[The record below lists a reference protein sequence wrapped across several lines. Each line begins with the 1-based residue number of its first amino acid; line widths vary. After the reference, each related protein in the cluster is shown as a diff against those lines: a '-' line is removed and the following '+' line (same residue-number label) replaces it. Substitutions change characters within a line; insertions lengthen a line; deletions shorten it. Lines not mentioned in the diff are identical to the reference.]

1 MKALFLEPDGGMGNR
16 ISQVKWGVEYIKA
29 HPDFELK
36 VFWDIRED
44 YAARFEDVFEPISDD
59 NVSVVNHR
67 YAWGG
72 GAIAQLRQGSLSGFF
87 CKVKE
92 GVVFANQKKK
102 LTKYE
107 CHTPEFKYENRQ
119 RTADDVNY
127 ELQLTPDKSVGYSSV
142 DEMPM
147 AYVKEVFF
155 FENFGGYGEIF
166 KFNKSIVEAADA
178 ILAGHSNV
186 IGVHIRRGDSDVS
199 IANNPIEIWEK
210 RMQEELDKD
219 SSVVFYVATDDM
231 DVMHHLQE
239 LFPGKILQHPS
250 NNRTRNS
257 KAGIVIAAE
266 EILVLANCR
275 LLLGSLGSSFSRLA
289 QFYKNTK
296 TEYYNI
302 STGQW
307 EERY

>member
-1 MKALFLEPDGGMGNR
+1 MRKLILEPDGGMGNR
-16 ISQVKWGVEYIKA
+16 ISQVKWGVEYIKI
-29 HPDFELK
+29 HPEFELK
-36 VFWDIRED
+36 VIWDIRED
-44 YAARFEDVFEPISDD
+44 YAARFEDVFEPIADKK
-59 NVSVVNHR
+59 VSIVNHR

-72 GAIAQLRQGSLSGFF
+72 SALAQLKKGSLSG
-87 CKVKE
+87 CLLKIKE
-92 GVVFANQKKK
+92 GLIYNNQKKS
-102 LTKYE
+102 LSKYE
-107 CHTPEFKYENRQ
+107 CHTPEFRHENRK
-119 RTADDVNY
+119 RTIEDERY
-127 ELQLTPDKSVGYSSV
+127 ELQLTPDKSVGYSTV

-199 IANNPIEIWEK
+199 IANNPIDIWEK

-231 DVMHHLQE
+231 NVMHHLQE
-239 LFPGKILQHPS
+239 IFPGKILQHPS

-257 KAGIVIAAE
+257 KVGIVIAAE

-289 QFYKNTK
+289 QFYKNIR